1 MLVLHRNMES
11 NMHQHA
17 LESHKPKRPVDLVV
31 ISDVHLGTYG
41 CHATE
46 LLRYLDS
53 IEPKE
58 VILNGDIIDIWQFS
72 KRYWPDSHMAV
83 LKHLLGWVVAG
94 IPVHYLTGN
103 HDEMLRRFAGL
114 TMGSFQLS
122 NKYVKTLAD
131 GRRAWFFHGDVFDVT
146 MRHSK
151 WLAKLGGTGYDLL
164 ILLNRAVNYLLVK
177 LGRGKFSLSKKI
189 KNSVKRAVSHIS
201 DFEATAADMAIFHG
215 YDFVVCGH
223 IHQPEMKAVS
233 TQQGEVVYL
242 NSGDWVENLTALEY
256 HAGEWSIFQF
266 EEAAE
271 LHSNSDTEPVM
282 MASDKVLFEELWKE
296 FQMMVPA
303 GR

>member
-1 MLVLHRNMES
+1 MKD
-11 NMHQHA
+11 HA
-17 LESHKPKRPVDLVV
+17 SEAPQTKREVDLVV

-41 CHATE
+41 CHAVE
-46 LLRYLDS
+46 LLRYLES
-53 IEPKE
+53 IHPKE

-94 IPVHYLTGN
+94 IPDHYLTGN

-114 TMGSFQLS
+114 NMGSFHLG
-122 NKYVKTLAD
+122 NKYVKTFED

-151 WLAKLGGTGYDLL
+151 WLAKLGGSGYDLL

-189 KNSVKRAVSHIS
+189 KNSVKGAVSHIS
-201 DFEATAADMAIFHG
+201 NFEETVADMAIFHG
-215 YDFVVCGH
+215 HAFVVCGH
-223 IHQPEMKAVS
+223 IHQPVIRAMENEHGA
-233 TQQGEVVYL
+233 VVYL

-256 HAGEWSIFQF
+256 HQGKWEIFQY
-266 EEAAE
+266 ESAEE
-271 LHSNSDTEPVM
+271 LHSVAAPTERVPM
-282 MASDKVLFEELWKE
+282 TDKVLFEELWKE
-296 FQMMVPA
+296 FQVLAPA
-303 GR
+303 AKSLS

>member
-1 MLVLHRNMES
+1 MKNHE
-11 NMHQHA
+11 QEA
-17 LESHKPKRPVDLVV
+17 TTTKRRVDLVV

-46 LLRYLDS
+46 LLRYLES

-103 HDEMLRRFAGL
+103 HDEILRRFAGM

-122 NKYVKTLAD
+122 NKYVKTFENGD
-131 GRRAWFFHGDVFDVT
+131 RAWFFHGDVFDVT

-164 ILLNRAVNYLLVK
+164 ILLNRAVNYLMVR

-189 KNSVKRAVSHIS
+189 KNSVKGAVSHIS
-201 DFEATAADMAIFHG
+201 NFEETVADMAIFHG
-215 YDFVVCGH
+215 HEFVVCGH
-223 IHQPEMKAVS
+223 IHQPVIREME
-233 TQQGEVVYL
+233 TQNGSVVYL

-256 HAGEWSIFQF
+256 HAGAWCIFQY

-271 LHSNSDTEPVM
+271 LHLTDDAERVM